1 MRFSSVRAL
10 VAAGVLLILLFA
22 LVACGGGS
30 SSGIGTA
37 PPPPAPS
44 EFLYATSNANVLVF
58 SADSSTGALTLE
70 PNGPSA
76 PGGFGIAANPSAS
89 FLYSSN
95 DTAGGVAG
103 FSISQT
109 GALSA
114 VNGSPFLLPNDPPYS
129 NLNNVD
135 SVAMHPSGQFLYV
148 PDSPANEVVAFAI
161 DSTTGVLT
169 PISGSPFPAGNQP
182 EQVVVTPSGQFLYAS
197 DDPDAGTGGIW
208 GFTIN
213 SSNGALMTIPGSPF
227 ATLTGANPDGLVL
240 HPSGKFL
247 YSAIPYGN
255 SVEAFTIDPTSGRLT
270 EMPGSPFT
278 LSVGGFPAAFS
289 IAQDPAGKFLYALG
303 SEDGNIYEFTVDAGS
318 GSLTPVA
325 GSPFHQGSVLYAS
338 SLIVDPS
345 GKSLYFSSENSVY
358 IQVLSIDGT
367 TGALSAAP
375 ESSVYAAAT
384 PLGMTFVSVP
394 QQ

>member
-1 MRFSSVRAL
+1 MRFSSVRPL
-10 VAAGVLLILLFA
+10 VAAPVLLILLIA
-22 LVACGGGS
+22 LVGCGGGS
-30 SSGIGTA
+30 SSGIGTT

-44 EFLYATSNANVLVF
+44 EFLYATSNDNVLVF
-58 SADSSTGALTLE
+58 SVDTSTGALTLE

-103 FSISQT
+103 FSINQT
-109 GALSA
+109 GALSV

-135 SVAMHPSGQFLYV
+135 SLAMHPSGQFLYA

-161 DSTTGVLT
+161 DSPTGVLT
-169 PISGSPFPAGNQP
+169 PISGSPFPAGSQP
-182 EQVVVTPSGQFLYAS
+182 EQLVVTPSGQFLYAS

-213 SSNGALMTIPGSPF
+213 SSNGALTTIPGSPF
-227 ATLTGANPDGLVL
+227 ATLTGANPDGLVI

-247 YSAIPYGN
+247 YSAVPYGN
-255 SVEAFTIDPTSGRLT
+255 SIEAFTIDQISGALT

-278 LSVGGFPAAFS
+278 LGVGASPIAFS

-303 SEDGNIYEFTVDAGS
+303 SEDGQIYGFTVDANS
-318 GSLTPVA
+318 GALTPAA
-325 GSPFHQGSVLYAS
+325 GSPYGRGSSLFAS
-338 SLIVDPS
+338 SLTVDPA
-345 GKSLYFSSENSVY
+345 GKFLYFRGEASSY
-358 IQVLSIDGT
+358 IGILSIDGT
-367 TGALSAAP
+367 TGALSP
-375 ESSVYAAAT
+375 PSESSFYAAAT
-384 PLGMTFVSVP
+384 PFGMTMVSVP